1 MNNKFVVPFNIK
13 KLALTALISTI
24 FTIISMHITS
34 KQKNFITIVI
44 MNILTL
50 FLGVA
55 SISAIIALIRLILN
69 NLVFKNEEK
78 SLLVVDNKK
87 LLINSPDIFIKQKSI
102 EWRYIEDICVFDS
115 KNDLFNY
122 RNSTLLKNKIIAVEI
137 TQEFYYS
144 LSLWGKI
151 TYNINKKL
159 SKGRG
164 KGYGIR
170 IYLVHSDFNADE
182 VLDEIYKYCFINI
195 Q

>member
-13 KLALTALISTI
+13 KLALTALIFTI
-24 FTIISMHITS
+24 FTIIFINITS

-50 FLGVA
+50 FLGFA
-55 SISAIIALIRLILN
+55 TICIILSLIKIILN
-69 NLVFKNEEK
+69 KLIFKNEEK
-78 SLLVVDNKK
+78 SVLLAIDHRK
-87 LLINSPDIFIKQKSI
+87 LLINSPNIFIKQKSI

-122 RNSTLLKNKIIAVEI
+122 RDSTLLKNKIIALKI
-137 TQEFYYS
+137 TPEFYYS

-182 VLDEIYKYCFINI
+182 VLDEIYKYCFK
-195 Q
+195 